1 VGFVATIALPKL
13 LSPTFARNCALSV
26 ATLALAVGCNRDAGP
41 SAGKDSVEPA
51 LPALAKP
58 AGADDGSGSQKA
70 KAETPAEAKD
80 LGANGADDAAPTTK
94 DDVDDEDG
102 EDAAD
107 DRAAPRDKTKHPKM
121 RRRASSGQA
130 DAAPEALVPGK
141 LVLKRIQLAPKVE
154 NREPVDAEE
163 TFSAGETDALYAF
176 VEIANPEKRTGK
188 IFVTFVPPMGAS
200 SKVTLKVGD
209 VTRWR
214 TWAKRKSPKAVGT
227 WQVVVSDER
236 GRELG
241 RRSFEVTE

>member
-1 VGFVATIALPKL
+1 MATIALPKL

-41 SAGKDSVEPA
+41 SAGKDSVEPG

-58 AGADDGSGSQKA
+58 AGADDGTGSQKA
-70 KAETPAEAKD
+70 KAETPATAKD
-80 LGANGADDAAPTTK
+80 LAANGADDAAPTTK
-94 DDVDDEDG
+94 DDVDDADGEDADG
-102 EDAAD
+102 EDAA
-107 DRAAPRDKTKHPKM
+107 DRAAPRDKTKRPKM

-141 LVLKRIQLAPKVE
+141 LVLKRIQLAPKIE

-214 TWAKRKSPKAVGT
+214 TWAKR
-227 WQVVVSDER
+227 
-236 GRELG
+236 
-241 RRSFEVTE
+241 